1 MKKTKSIISIL
12 LCLALIF
19 TSFGLNVQTKAAE
32 KYATSISVKKKVT
45 VTIPRKKKTGT
56 KYIKVTVKGKG
67 KISQKISAKIDDKSM
82 AKVKIVGNQ
91 IRVKAKLEGM
101 TYITVKT
108 KAKDEIG
115 DPLTKTIK
123 LVINKNRKATLS
135 TKLMEIYYSPYVNSK
150 KISDGHSKVS
160 YNIDYPAKKAK
171 YTAKISNKKI
181 ANVAKTK
188 KGNQYIY
195 AKKAGKTKAKI
206 YEKKKGKKKRYLG
219 KITVKVTKEAMGD
232 VVSTMFSDIEYK
244 GFQNIF
250 IKTHLGKPTHNLDAA
265 IKKFLINNK
274 KFGSK
279 FKASDFKTTYEI
291 YDGAAYIKL
300 SNNGLISGVK
310 NGSAGV
316 NSYMT
321 FTDGST
327 NELNSGVYVFGYALQ
342 KIPGYSINTLQD
354 KVIGLNEK
362 VQLEDGTW
370 RAQTHFNNAATT
382 LEFQHVNDVIQEKK
396 KMYGAVERSE
406 SQKSK
411 YTTAIYNNTRD
422 KVIEFLNADPETH
435 TVFYTNTT
443 TDGLNKLASALI
455 TSKKDVVLCTRIEHH
470 ANDLSWRERCK
481 VKYAEVDKKGR
492 VRYDELKRL
501 LKKYNKKK
509 KKKIKVVTITAASNV
524 TGYVTDV
531 HKVAKLAHKYGAKI
545 VVDGAQIVAHRKF
558 SMVGNLKDPNDDI
571 DFFAFSA
578 HKMYSPEG
586 GGAVVGLTK
595 VLNKHKPM
603 FYGGGTIKV
612 VGDNWVYWK
621 KAPEV
626 YEAGSPDYLAV
637 VGMGAAMDC
646 LYTIGFDKIQAHE
659 QVLLKKLIAGLK
671 KLPKVIIYGDTENI
685 ADKTGVVTFNFYDI
699 NTEILA
705 QRLAQYAGIDTRRG
719 AFCAHPYVWRLMG
732 VSDEEAKGFK
742 NCSDEKTAGMV
753 RISFATYTTEA
764 DIDYFFEQM
773 PEVMKQAR
781 KITAESD
788 TVPEY

>member
-1 MKKTKSIISIL
+1 MKKSKSITSIL
-12 LCLALIF
+12 LCLALIC
-19 TSFGLNVQTKAAE
+19 TSFGITNVQVKATK

-45 VTIPRKKKTGT
+45 VTISRKKKTGT

-67 KISQKISAKIDDKSM
+67 KISKKITAKVDDKSM
-82 AKVKIVGNQ
+82 AKVKVVGNK
-91 IRVKAKLEGM
+91 IRVKAKVEGM
-101 TYITVKT
+101 TYITVT
-108 KAKDEIG
+108 SKAKDEIG
-115 DPLTKTIK
+115 DPLTKRIK
-123 LVINKNRKATLS
+123 LNINKNKK
-135 TKLMEIYYSPYVNSK
+135 TKISAKIMDVYYSPYVNSK
-150 KISDGHSKVS
+150 KISDGHRLVS
-160 YNIDYPAKKAK
+160 FNLDYTSKKAK

-181 ANVAKTK
+181 AGVAKTK

-195 AKKAGKTKAKI
+195 AKKPGKTKAKI
-206 YEKKKGKKKRYLG
+206 YEKKKGKKKKYLG
-219 KITVKVTKEAMGD
+219 KVTVRVKEEDMGD
-232 VVSTMFSDIEYK
+232 VFGTMLSDIEYK

-250 IKTHLGKPTHNLDAA
+250 IKTHLGKPTHNLDAQ
-265 IKKFLINNK
+265 IKKFLVNNK
-274 KFGSK
+274 KFGTK
-279 FKASDFKTTYEI
+279 FKETDFNTKYSV
-291 YDGAAYIKL
+291 YDGDQYIKL
-300 SNNGLISGVK
+300 SDKGVISGVK
-310 NGSAGV
+310 NGTSGV
-316 NSYMT
+316 TSITT
-321 FTDGST
+321 FTDGSQ
-327 NELNSGVYVFGYALQ
+327 NELNSGVYVFGYALN

-354 KVIGLNEK
+354 KVIGLDQQVK
-362 VQLEDGTW
+362 LEDGTM
-370 RAQTHFNNAATT
+370 RTQTHFNNAATT
-382 LEFQHVNDVIQEKK
+382 LEFKHVNDTIQEKK

-422 KVIEFLNADPETH
+422 KVIEFLNADPEKH

-481 VKYAEVDKKGR
+481 VKYAEVDAKGR
-492 VRYDELKRL
+492 VRYDEIKRL
-501 LKKYNKKK
+501 LKKYKKH
-509 KKKIKVVTITAASNV
+509 IKVVTITAASNV

-558 SMVGNLKDPNDDI
+558 SMVGNLNDPKDDI

-595 VLNKHKPM
+595 VLNKHRPM

-732 VSDEEAKGFK
+732 ISDETAKGFE

-764 DIDYFFEQM
+764 DIDYFFEKM
-773 PEVMKQAR
+773 PAVMDQAR

>member
-1 MKKTKSIISIL
+1 MKRLKSIISIL
-12 LCLALIF
+12 LCLALIC
-19 TSFGLNVQTKAAE
+19 TSFGMNVQFKAAE
-32 KYATSISVKKKVT
+32 KYVKSLSVKKKVT
-45 VTIPRKKKTGT
+45 VTIPRKKKTTT
-56 KYIKVTVKGKG
+56 KNIKVTVKTKG
-67 KISQKISAKIDDKSM
+67 KASKKIKAKIDDKTI
-82 AKVKIVGNQ
+82 AKVKVVGNK
-91 IRVKAKLEGM
+91 IRVKAKAEGN
-101 TYITVKT
+101 TYITVTT
-108 KAKDEIG
+108 KGKGEDT
-115 DPLTKTIK
+115 DPLTQQIK
-123 LVINKNRKATLS
+123 LTVKKNYKAKLN
-135 TKLMEIYYSPYVNSK
+135 TKKTVLYCSPYVNSK
-150 KISDGHSKVS
+150 KISDGHQSVTYS
-160 YNIDYPAKKAK
+160 IDYTKKKAK

-181 ANVAKTK
+181 AGVAKTK
-188 KGNQYIY
+188 KGKQYIY
-195 AKKAGKTKAKI
+195 AKKVGKTKAKI
-206 YEKKKGKKKRYLG
+206 YEKRKGHKKRYVG
-219 KITVKVTKEAMGD
+219 KLTIKVEQEEMGS
-232 VVSTMFSDIEYK
+232 VVETMFSDTNYK

-250 IKTHLGKPTHNLDAA
+250 IKTHLGKPTHDLGAQLKN
-265 IKKFLINNK
+265 FLVGNK
-274 KFGSK
+274 TFDSK
-279 FKASDFKTTYEI
+279 FKETDFSVVYSI
-291 YDGAAYIKL
+291 YDGEQYINL
-300 SNNGLISGVK
+300 SDKGLISGIK
-310 NGSAGV
+310 NGTAGITA
-316 NSYMT
+316 NMT
-321 FTDGST
+321 FKDGST
-327 NELNSGVYVFGYALQ
+327 DELNSGVHVFGYALT
-342 KIPGYSINTLQD
+342 KIPGYSIDTLQD
-354 KVIGLNEK
+354 KVIGLDQQ

-370 RAQTHFNNAATT
+370 RTQTHFNNAATT
-382 LEFQHVNDVIQEKK
+382 LEFKHVSDTIQEKK

-422 KVIEFLNADPETH
+422 KVIEFLGADPEKYS
-435 TVFYTNTT
+435 VFYTNTT

-455 TSKKDVVLCTRIEHH
+455 TSKKDMVLATRIEHH

-509 KKKIKVVTITAASNV
+509 KRIKLVTITAASNV
-524 TGYVTDV
+524 TGYVTNV

-558 SMVGNLKDPNDDI
+558 SMVGDLKDPKDDI

-659 QVLLKKLIAGLK
+659 QVLIKKLIAGLK
-671 KLPKVIIYGDTENI
+671 KLPKVIIYGDTENVS
-685 ADKTGVVTFNFYDI
+685 DKTGVVTFNFYDI

-732 VSDEEAKGFK
+732 ISDETAKGFE
-742 NCSDEKTAGMV
+742 NCSDAKTAGMV
-753 RISFATYTTEA
+753 RISFATYSTEA
-764 DIDYFFEQM
+764 DIDYFFEKM
-773 PEVMKQAR
+773 PTVMDQAR
-781 KITAESD
+781 KITYEED